1 MDMVLS
7 PSLGNAGRR
16 GSHFVSGGGQKVAV
30 VSRHTRACPL
40 VPPTCPLFGFSPLS
54 VSPKRDGRRRVPLYR
69 AAILLL
75 QSRTRQTPPPRICD
89 FPTSGNSTTFPL
101 IPAAPSGH
109 VVGAE
114 MLSPDLLSPLP
125 CASRLRHGHYH
136 RRLLLRLSSTS
147 NGDDPTRLTTSR
159 DIITPFYSRFIGL
172 YQLHCHRTVCIVAAC
187 LPGCRHRN
195 RVAVPRLRS
204 APDSLSPRDA
214 LRHALVNQRR
224 WFIVVVRLKIAEL
237 SGYCSRFSAVSE
249 RRQCN
254 VKIPILQ

>member
-1 MDMVLS
+1 MVLS

-114 MLSPDLLSPLP
+114 MLSPISCLLFPAP
-125 CASRLRHGHYH
+125 AAYDTATTIAVF
-136 RRLLLRLSSTS
+136 SS
-147 NGDDPTRLTTSR
+147 
-159 DIITPFYSRFIGL
+159 
-172 YQLHCHRTVCIVAAC
+172 
-187 LPGCRHRN
+187 
-195 RVAVPRLRS
+195 
-204 APDSLSPRDA
+204 DSLPPPTATIPPVSPRRA
-214 LRHALVNQRR
+214 ILSLRFTRDLSA
-224 WFIVVVRLKIAEL
+224 FINYIATER
-237 SGYCSRFSAVSE
+237 CVSLLPV
-249 RRQCN
+249 CLAAATAI
-254 VKIPILQ
+254 V